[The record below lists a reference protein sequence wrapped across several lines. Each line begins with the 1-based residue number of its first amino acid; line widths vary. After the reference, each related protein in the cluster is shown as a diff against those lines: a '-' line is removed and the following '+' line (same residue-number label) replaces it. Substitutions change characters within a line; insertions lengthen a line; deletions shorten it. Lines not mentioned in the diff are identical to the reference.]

1 MKVKKLTRSL
11 KSRLGIKDLRVNL
24 IRLDKNTIYRM
35 IGMNKSVS
43 TYNISMRLK
52 NGEVVCVQDSGEA
65 LSMIITVKSIHP
77 SSPPIPSTINS
88 QPTSDMPML
97 QSSNQYSLR
106 ARAVVQPKKPE
117 PKISTAVSEI
127 SVSLKKRQLWSSCK
141 KDLKKE
147 KLVLGAIVFAKQ
159 VCFHI

>member
-97 QSSNQYSLR
+97 QSSNQYYS
-106 ARAVVQPKKPE
+106 VPE
-117 PKISTAVSEI
+117 PLSNRKNLSRRFRPRLVK
-127 SVSLKKRQLWSSCK
+127 SVFR
-141 KDLKKE
+141 
-147 KLVLGAIVFAKQ
+147 
-159 VCFHI
+159 